1 MAEQHHIAS
10 ISAAITALEMAN
22 EDQQATAYATAY
34 PNSDL
39 PTYNQGD

>member
-10 ISAAITALEMAN
+10 ISAAITALERAG
-22 EDQQATAYATAY
+22 EGQQATADASAY
-34 PNSDL
+34 PDSSL